1 LFNLTRNL
9 GGAIGIALIDTLVET
24 RTPGHADALVARL
37 QAGDAVTA
45 RLVGLPTALFRG
57 HAMGPVDPM
66 TKAMIAPMVERAALA
81 QSLNESWLVLAALF
95 ALALV
100 MVPWIQARRA

>member
-1 LFNLTRNL
+1 
-9 GGAIGIALIDTLVET
+9 
-24 RTPGHADALVARL
+24 
-37 QAGDAVTA
+37 
-45 RLVGLPTALFRG
+45 
-57 HAMGPVDPM
+57 M

>member
-1 LFNLTRNL
+1 MRNL

-24 RTPGHADALVARL
+24 RTAGHADAVWWRGFRPATPS
-37 QAGDAVTA
+37 TA
-45 RLVGLPTALFRG
+45 RLVGLPTAMFRG

-66 TKAMIAPMVERAALA
+66 TKAMIAPMVERAALT
-81 QSLNESWLVLAALF
+81 QSFNEGWLVLAALF